1 MIHILGIRH
10 HGPGSARH
18 LMEAFTSIEPDI
30 VLIEGP
36 PEGEQVLQWVADA
49 AMKPPVALLGYV
61 PTEPQKAVFYPFAS
75 FSPEWQAMKY
85 GLAKKIPVRFMDMP
99 LCHKLALEAIEENA
113 QKSKEENT
121 TDTTTKEET
130 SFILQKSP
138 LSYLAEAAGFE
149 DAELW
154 WEHQFEISAHPV
166 EVFEAIAEAMHSLR
180 ENLPQRENKMEDIR
194 EAFMRKAIRTA
205 QKEKFEK
212 IVVVCG
218 AWHVPAL
225 QQMPSAKEDNQIL
238 KNLPRVNIDTTW
250 IPWTSDRLSFE
261 SGYGAGVNSPGW
273 YHHCWQ
279 HPQDDGTIW
288 LSHAAQVFRKN
299 QIDISS
305 AHIIEA
311 VRLANSL
318 ASLRDFS
325 KASLSELNEATQ
337 AVMCMGDEIL
347 MQIVWKDLIVGKNL
361 GEVPEGTPQVPLQKD
376 FEQIIKSLR
385 LKKSSDYKDI
395 ILDLRNEND
404 LKKSVLLHRL
414 HLLDIDWG
422 REMGSRGKGTFK
434 EEWRLTW
441 YPELSIKLLEKATW
455 GNTVEDAG
463 NQYLSHL
470 ATSSQQLDQ
479 ITQILQKALP
489 AELDKGVRKIIKRM
503 DELSAGTS
511 DTVVLMKAFVPLV
524 QVSRYGNV
532 RKTDIEMINFILDS
546 IFYRLTAGLPMSCTG
561 IDEAQASTMVE
572 NIKEVHQA
580 IMLLDEP
587 ELKSNWLDTLHKISD
602 VHAVAPKIQGFC
614 YKTMYDA
621 QDLDKE
627 TTAQI
632 FSQALSTSQEPAH
645 SALWLE
651 GFLEDA
657 ASTLLIDE
665 VIWEIVNEWV
675 KQLQEETFVQVVPL
689 LRRTFS
695 TYSTPEKQK
704 IAEKVKQGK
713 SSILKVKQSTE
724 IDHERAEK
732 VLPILEKM
740 FGI

>member
-18 LMEAFTSIEPDI
+18 LAEALTEIEPDI

-36 PEGEQVLQWVADA
+36 PEGEQVLHWVADA
-49 AMKPPVALLGYV
+49 AMQPPVALLGYV

-75 FSPEWQAMKY
+75 FSPEWQAIKY
-85 GLAKKIPVRFMDMP
+85 GLEKKIPVRLIDMP
-99 LCHKLALEAIEENA
+99 LCHKLAFASA
-113 QKSKEENT
+113 QENT
-121 TDTTTKEET
+121 EET
-130 SFILQKSP
+130 SEKSQEEIEANLSIYPRRNP
-138 LSYLAEAAGFE
+138 LAYLADAAGFE

-154 WEHQFEISAHPV
+154 WEHQFEMSVHPI
-166 EVFEAIAEAMHSLR
+166 EVFEAIAEAMQSLR
-180 ENLPQRENKMEDIR
+180 ENLPKREDKNEDIR

-225 QQMPSAKEDNQIL
+225 LQMPPAKEDNEIL
-238 KNLPRVNIDTTW
+238 KNLPKVNVDTTW

-261 SGYGAGVNSPGW
+261 SGYGAGVISPGW

-279 HPQDDGTIW
+279 HPKDDGTRW
-288 LSHAAQVFRKN
+288 LSHTAQVFRKH
-299 QIDISS
+299 QVDISS

-318 ASLRDFS
+318 AALRDFS

-347 MQIVWKDLIVGKNL
+347 MQIIWKELIVGKDL

-376 FEQIIKSLR
+376 FEQSIKSLR

-395 ILDLRNEND
+395 TLDLRSEND

-414 HLLDIDWG
+414 QLLDIDWG
-422 REMGSRGKGTFK
+422 QEIGSRGKGTFK

-455 GNTVEDAG
+455 GNTLEDAG
-463 NQYLSHL
+463 NQYLAYL
-470 ATSSQQLDQ
+470 AESSQQLDQ
-479 ITQILQKALP
+479 ITKMLQKGLP
-489 AELDKGVRKIIKRM
+489 AELDRGVRKIIKRM

-511 DTVVLMKAFVPLV
+511 DTAVLMKAFVPLV

-532 RKTDIEMINFILDS
+532 RKTDIETINFILDS
-546 IFYRLTAGLPMSCTG
+546 IFYRMTAGLPMSCTG
-561 IDEAQASTMVE
+561 IDEAQAAAVVQL
-572 NIKEVHQA
+572 IKEVHQSV
-580 IMLLDEP
+580 MLLDEP
-587 ELKSNWLDTLHKISD
+587 ELKSHWLETLQKTSE

-614 YKTMYDA
+614 YKIRYDA
-621 QDLDKE
+621 QDLDAE
-627 TTAQI
+627 ATAQV
-632 FSQALSTSQEPAH
+632 FSQALSTSQEPSF

-651 GFLEDA
+651 GFLEEA

-665 VIWEIVNEWV
+665 AIWEIVNEWV
-675 KQLQEETFVQVVPL
+675 KELEEENFVQVVPL

-695 TYSTPEKQK
+695 SYTAPEKQK
-704 IAEKVKQGK
+704 IAQKAKQGK
-713 SSILKVKQSTE
+713 SSILKANLNTQ
-724 IDHERAEK
+724 IDHKRAEK
-732 VLPILEKM
+732 VLPILEKI
-740 FGI
+740 FGV